1 MGEDFSLISGKKIYN
16 KETQE
21 ETEEKIKVSNA
32 FKPRATTTKM
42 IMTTKHMKIRE
53 TFVTEKDK
61 NKDDNS
67 ILYTTRE
74 KTQ

>member
-1 MGEDFSLISGKKIYN
+1 
-16 KETQE
+16 
-21 ETEEKIKVSNA
+21 
-32 FKPRATTTKM
+32 M

-61 NKDDNS
+61 NEDDNS